1 MGPPDFKSSALTT
14 PPRGLH
20 GNGIDMEIALI
31 CMEGSDSL
39 QIYTV
44 TVFLFCRKIILS
56 AELNDRQ
63 FTLQGCFLKNGQP
76 SSRSQ
81 RDLILDI
88 ILYYQYCL
96 MWID

>member
-1 MGPPDFKSSALTT
+1 MPGSSSNAFVKTLAQ
-14 PPRGLH
+14 
-20 GNGIDMEIALI
+20 ISDLI

-76 SSRSQ
+76 CSRSQ

-88 ILYYQYCL
+88 ILYFQYCL
-96 MWID
+96 MCID